1 MPRFPHKQRVFSPSP
16 VLSRLIPSFSN
27 TLSPYTDQQDRIRSN
42 LNFRTVKK
50 GTILHNGDM
59 DCTGLLLV
67 KAGQLRAYILSDEGR
82 EITIYRLFD
91 RDLCLF
97 SASCIMRSIQFEV
110 TIQAEKDTDLW
121 VIPAEVYQDIME
133 TSAPVANYTNELMAS
148 RFSEVMWLMEQVM
161 WKSLDKRVAAF
172 LLEEASIEGSSVLKI
187 THEAI
192 ANHLGTHREVITRML
207 RYFQSEGMVRL
218 SRGMVRLLDEDR
230 LRQLQD

>member
-1 MPRFPHKQRVFSPSP
+1 METTSKEAGIMTVQDFFPMWD
-16 VLSRLIPSFSN
+16 RLEP
-27 TLSPYTDQQDRIRSN
+27 DQQARLLSSARP
-42 LNFRTVKK
+42 RTVTR
-50 GTILHNGDM
+50 GTVLHSGDA
-59 DCTGLLLV
+59 DCAGLLLV
-67 KAGQLRAYILSDEGR
+67 RSGQLRAYIRSDEGR

-97 SASCIMRSIQFEV
+97 SASCILRSIQFAV
-110 TIQAEKDTDLW
+110 TIQAERDTDLW
-121 VIPAEVYQDIME
+121 VLPAEVYQELMAA
-133 TSAPVANYTNELMAS
+133 SAPLANYTNELMAS